1 MDLEISKI
9 TPFTFMT
16 ITLIFLSTVS
26 PGVLFFFVYNSR
38 IVFEL
43 ETFKLLVLSFAV
55 TSPFWLINSTIYL
68 ILEIKFL
75 KIEEMSS
82 DSNLLH
88 ICSMAGSFW
97 TMPAVYL
104 PSLIAVFYK
113 FDLKFAVL
121 MMILIEVVTIFL
133 IWNLEHRFQH
143 KKIA

>member
-1 MDLEISKI
+1 
-9 TPFTFMT
+9 
-16 ITLIFLSTVS
+16 
-26 PGVLFFFVYNSR
+26 
-38 IVFEL
+38 
-43 ETFKLLVLSFAV
+43 
-55 TSPFWLINSTIYL
+55 
-68 ILEIKFL
+68 
-75 KIEEMSS
+75 
-82 DSNLLH
+82 
-88 ICSMAGSFW
+88 MAGSFW